1 MLRIAIPG
9 RDTLELAH
17 LVCDLNG
24 TLAVDGVVLP
34 GVAERLAQLSE
45 ALTVHILT
53 AGTHGG
59 LDRARADLAQACA
72 AAGVVNPQWHP
83 VATGADKERY
93 VTALGAARVAALGNG
108 ANDDPMFQVARLS
121 IAVIGAE
128 GVNTRALLSAHVAV
142 TSPRDALDLLLNPMR
157 LVATLRT

>member
-9 RDTLELAH
+9 HETLELAH

-24 TLAVDGVVLP
+24 TLAVDGVVLL
-34 GVAERLAQLSE
+34 GIAERLAQLSE

-59 LDRARADLAQACA
+59 LDRARADLAEACA

-83 VATGADKERY
+83 VVTGADKERY
-93 VTALGAARVAALGNG
+93 VTTLGAARVAALGNG
-108 ANDDPMFQVARLS
+108 ANDEPMFRAAGLS
-121 IAVIGAE
+121 IAIIGAE
-128 GVNTRALLSAHVAV
+128 GASIPTLLAADIAVISAH
-142 TSPRDALDLLLNPMR
+142 DALDLLLNPTR
-157 LVATLRT
+157 VAATLRP